1 MEVIN
6 WYPGHMAKSRR
17 MLAEQLRAVDAV
29 IELCDARAPGAT
41 RNPDLDA
48 MARGKARLLILN
60 KADLAEDA
68 ATAAWLQF
76 YKRAGLEAMKFD
88 SAAGNPRDAIARITR
103 LTAPAVDRMKARG
116 VNKIIRAMVVGIPNV
131 GKSTYI
137 NKLFGR
143 AAAVTGDKPGVTR
156 GRQWVKIGPYLELLD
171 TPGMLWPKL
180 SDQSGARMLAYLGS
194 VRDQALDAESLAEA
208 LLSMLMGIA
217 PAAVTERYKLERLVI
232 SPTIYGRLIIAPTI
246 CDAVTGDSVVSL
258 LERACAGRG
267 WLLPGGRLDT
277 HRGAALVLDEF
288 RAGKLG
294 KITLEW
300 AADAE
305 GDDNKGDG

>member
-1 MEVIN
+1 MDVIN

-17 MLAEQLRAVDAV
+17 MLTEQLRTVDAV

-41 RNPDLDA
+41 RNPDLDV
-48 MARGKARLLILN
+48 MAQSKARLLILN

-68 ATAAWLQF
+68 ATAAWLKF

-88 SAAGNPRDAIARITR
+88 SAAGNPRDALARVTR

-180 SDQSGARMLAYLGS
+180 SDQGGARMLAYLGS
-194 VRDQALDAESLAEA
+194 VRDQALDAESLAESLLNA
-208 LLSMLMGIA
+208 LMAIT
-217 PAAVTERYKLERLVI
+217 PAAVTERFKLDALQGDNAE
-232 SPTIYGRLIIAPTI
+232 SPFGRIWNPP
-246 CDAVTGDSVVSL
+246 L

-294 KITLEW
+294 KITLEQ
-300 AADAE
+300 AANADYDE
-305 GDDNKGDG
+305 NKRDD

>member
-48 MARGKARLLILN
+48 MAQGKARLLILN

-68 ATAAWLQF
+68 ATVAWLKF
-76 YKRAGLEAMKFD
+76 YKRAGLEAMRFD
-88 SAAGNPRDAIARITR
+88 SAAGNPRDALARITR

-143 AAAVTGDKPGVTR
+143 AAAVTGDRPGVTR
-156 GRQWVKIGPYLELLD
+156 GRQWVKIEPYLELLD

-180 SDQSGARMLAYLGS
+180 GDQRGARLLAYLGS
-194 VRDQALDAESLAEA
+194 VRDQALDAESLAES
-208 LLSMLMGIA
+208 LLSTLMTIA
-217 PAAVTERYKLERLVI
+217 PLAVMERFKLDALTGEGAGSPFERI
-232 SPTIYGRLIIAPTI
+232 WNPGRIWNPP
-246 CDAVTGDSVVSL
+246 L

-294 KITLEW
+294 KITLER
-300 AADAE
+300 AVNAE
-305 GDDNKGDG
+305 GDDNKRDG